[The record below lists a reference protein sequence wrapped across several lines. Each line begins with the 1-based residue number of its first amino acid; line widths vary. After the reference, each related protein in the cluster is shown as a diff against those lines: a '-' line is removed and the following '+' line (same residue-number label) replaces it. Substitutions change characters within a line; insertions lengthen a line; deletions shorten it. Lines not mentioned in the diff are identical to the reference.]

1 MFYHCGNCGA
11 GERRHQLLVITMTI
25 FMLGEL
31 YWWLDICQTRIDQD
45 HQKQDL
51 EICIHWRGLESNS
64 CLELQ
69 GLTIDQ
75 DSSSPVRGSYYEETN
90 FSTQVLTQN

>member
-1 MFYHCGNCGA
+1 MTKAPAAAYHGDNFHAWGT
-11 GERRHQLLVITMTI
+11 LLVAGH
-25 FMLGEL
+25 LS
-31 YWWLDICQTRIDQD
+31 DQD
-45 HQKQDL
+45 RPGSPNQKQDL
-51 EICIHWRGLESNS
+51 EICIHWRGLESNP

>member
-1 MFYHCGNCGA
+1 MTKAPAAGYHGDNFHAWGT
-11 GERRHQLLVITMTI
+11 LLVAEH
-25 FMLGEL
+25 LS
-31 YWWLDICQTRIDQD
+31 DQD
-45 HQKQDL
+45 RQGSPNQKQDSV
-51 EICIHWRGLESNS
+51 ICIHWRGLESNS